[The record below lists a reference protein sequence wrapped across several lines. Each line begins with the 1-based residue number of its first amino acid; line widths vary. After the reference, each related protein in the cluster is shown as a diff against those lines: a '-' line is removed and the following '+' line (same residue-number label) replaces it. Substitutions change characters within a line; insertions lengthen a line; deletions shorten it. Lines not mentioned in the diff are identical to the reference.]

1 MSKIGRREAL
11 KIALAAPFVLAGHRV
26 MGQTTWPQ
34 RPVHIVEPFAPG
46 GAGDIMTRTIFH
58 KVSEILKTPMVI
70 ENRSGGASV
79 VAASYVRGLPN
90 DGHAFLMNG
99 TQQVIVPVLLKD
111 QAFDYRTE
119 FVGVTQLCNYAQ
131 CFAVQTEAPYK
142 TLADLITAAKANPG
156 KLRCGTSASGGMP
169 HLAMEELQ
177 KRAGIKFVHIP
188 YRVAVEGPRDLAGGQ
203 LDALVLT
210 LSTLTPMLQAK
221 KVRILAVSIPER
233 LRAAPE
239 IPTVAESG
247 YPGYDMGDWGGLFAR
262 TGTPEPILRQMQ
274 AAVAQAAKDKG
285 VLDVLLPQGTEP
297 IGSTAEEFKGFFARQ
312 TETLTRVVTE
322 AGVTLG

>member
-1 MSKIGRREAL
+1 MSKIGRRETL
-11 KIALAAPFVLAGHRV
+11 KLALAAPFILAGGRSWAQ
-26 MGQTTWPQ
+26 GTWPS
-34 RPVHIVEPFAPG
+34 RPVNIVEPFAPG
-46 GAGDIMTRTIFH
+46 GAGDIMTRVIFQ
-58 KVSEILKTPMVI
+58 KVGEILKTNMII

-99 TQQVIVPVLLKD
+99 TQQIIVPVLLKD
-111 QAFDYRTE
+111 QNFDYRTE
-119 FVGVTQLCNYAQ
+119 FVGVTQLCTYAQ
-131 CFAVQTEAPYK
+131 CFAVKMDAPYQ

-177 KRAGIKFVHIP
+177 KRAGIKFVHVP

-210 LSTLTPMLQAK
+210 KSTLMPMLEAK
-221 KVRILAVSIPER
+221 KVRILAVSIAQRSKALPDT
-233 LRAAPE
+233 
-239 IPTVAESG
+239 PTVAESG

-262 TGTPEPILRQMQ
+262 TGTPESILKRMQ
-274 AAVAQAAKDKG
+274 EAVAEAAVDKG
-285 VLDVLLPQGTEP
+285 VLGTLLPQGTEP
-297 IGSTAEEFKGFFARQ
+297 VGSKAADFAKFFATQ
-312 TETLTRVVTE
+312 TETLTRVVKE

>member
-1 MSKIGRREAL
+1 MSKIGRRETL
-11 KIALAAPFVLAGHRV
+11 KLALAAPFILAGGRAFAQS
-26 MGQTTWPQ
+26 GWPS

-46 GAGDIMTRTIFH
+46 GAGDIMTRVMFQ
-58 KVSEILKTPMVI
+58 KVSEILKQPMVI

-99 TQQVIVPVLLKD
+99 TQQITVPALIKD
-111 QAFDYRTE
+111 QNFDYRTE
-119 FVGVTQLCNYAQ
+119 FVGVTQLCTYAQ
-131 CFAVQTEAPYK
+131 CFSVQMESPFK
-142 TLADLITAAKANPG
+142 TLADLVTHAKANPG
-156 KLRCGTSASGGMP
+156 KIRCGTSASGGMP

-177 KRAGIKFVHIP
+177 KRAGIKFVHVP

-210 LSTLTPMLQAK
+210 KSTLMPMLEAK

-233 LRAAPE
+233 SKALPD

-247 YPGYDMGDWGGLFAR
+247 YPGFDMGDWGGLFAR
-262 TGTPEPILRQMQ
+262 TGTPEPILKQMQ
-274 AAVAQAAKDKG
+274 QAVAQAAKDKS
-285 VLDVLLPQGTEP
+285 VLDTLLPQGTEP
-297 IGSTAEEFKGFFARQ
+297 VGSTAEEFKVFFARQ
-312 TETLTRVVTE
+312 TESLTRAVKE